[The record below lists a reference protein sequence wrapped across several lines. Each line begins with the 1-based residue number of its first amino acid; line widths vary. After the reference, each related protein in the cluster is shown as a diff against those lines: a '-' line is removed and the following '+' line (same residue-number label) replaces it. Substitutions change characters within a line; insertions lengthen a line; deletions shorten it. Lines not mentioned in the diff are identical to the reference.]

1 MGVATQDPDCLSYE
15 PFFGL
20 REKPFSLSP
29 DPRFFY
35 RTASHEA
42 AFRDLLAGIRR
53 REGMLA
59 LTGEVGTGK
68 TTLCRTVLESLDRKT
83 FAAFVPDPILSREDL
98 LKTLLVE
105 FGVVSVDEIRGGHL
119 RGASRLELSY
129 PLYEF
134 VMSLQP
140 LNAFAV
146 VIIDEAQN
154 LPAPLLEEIRIL
166 SDLENRQKL
175 LQLLLVGQ
183 PELQSRLSQPD
194 MRQLTQRL
202 SVRCELAPLS
212 PLDVSSYTAYRL
224 AVAGATTTCFDD
236 EAVDLVVA
244 TSGGIP
250 RIINLLCDRAMFR
263 AAQSQS
269 RTVACEHV
277 MGAADDLKMPRPEP
291 VFHSEDSAS
300 TSVVKTVSDATARRA
315 SRQGLPA
322 TYQMRH
328 DAHYVEELVSSRP
341 FAGDLRTDGDSAE
354 SAPIQERDLFGDET
368 AARRTRTLRRVA
380 AAVFVLL
387 GIAGVWS
394 WRSAPVTTNVGRDRS
409 PANVQE
415 TSRMPAAQ
423 VAEPVPPIDPASS
436 PASSPEER
444 YIIQMATFQGA
455 ARAAESV
462 QEFEAAGYMAF
473 SVEVPLVD
481 GSGHAVFLGPY
492 SGRPEAEQA
501 LRNAAGRVPGYK
513 SGRIVQTGTRQR

>member
-1 MGVATQDPDCLSYE
+1 VAIQDPDSLSYE

-53 REGMLA
+53 REGILA

-134 VMSLQP
+134 VTSLQP
-140 LNAFAV
+140 LHAFAV

-183 PELQSRLSQPD
+183 PELQSRLSEPD

-263 AAQSQS
+263 AAQSQ
-269 RTVACEHV
+269 TTIVAREHV
-277 MGAADDLKMPRPEP
+277 IHAADDLKISRSLP
-291 VFHSEDSAS
+291 VFHSKDPSS
-300 TSVVKTVSDATARRA
+300 TSVVKAFSDVIAPRGARH
-315 SRQGLPA
+315 GLPA

-341 FAGDLRTDGDSAE
+341 FVGDSQTAEADAEE
-354 SAPIQERDLFGDET
+354 SAPMQERDLFGDET

-380 AAVFVLL
+380 AAVFALL
-387 GIAGVWS
+387 VIAGVWS
-394 WRSAPVTTNVGRDRS
+394 WRSGPVSTNLGRDRS
-409 PANVQE
+409 PASLQQI
-415 TSRMPAAQ
+415 SRVPAAQ
-423 VAEPVPPIDPASS
+423 AAEPLPPIDTAPAPASL
-436 PASSPEER
+436 PEQR
-444 YIIQMATFQGA
+444 YVIQMATFQGA

-473 SVEVPLVD
+473 SVEVPLLD

-492 SGRPEAEQA
+492 PGRSEAEQA
-501 LRNAAGRVPGYK
+501 LHNAAGRLPGYK
-513 SGRIVQTGTRQR
+513 SGRIVQTGMRKR